1 MPVPPTADPAVV
13 AGLPESTLSADQL
26 AALPA
31 SSPAA
36 PWTVQARALVWV
48 QRASA
53 PPFAWLGRTQPLA
66 MVCFVD
72 YLDTPVGPYHEV
84 LAGAFVRDG
93 RHPRAQVPFI
103 AVDSLASVHGG
114 RANWA
119 LPKTVATFEGE
130 IGRATARAVGDG
142 WSVSVRPAR
151 PKAALSLP
159 SGFRLPIWSRFGSI
173 GPLGVYA
180 TTMRA
185 VGRPVLIRS
194 EIEGETLG
202 GWLGSGRH
210 LAIALTGQMRVDA
223 PH

>member
-1 MPVPPTADPAVV
+1 MPLPPTADPALVP
-13 AGLPESTLSADQL
+13 GLPESTLSADQL
-26 AALPA
+26 AELPA
-31 SSPAA
+31 GSPPA

-48 QRASA
+48 QRAST
-53 PPFAWLGRTQPLA
+53 PEFAWQGRAQSLA
-66 MVCFVD
+66 MVCFVE

-84 LAGAFVRDG
+84 LAGAFLRDG
-93 RHPRAQVPFI
+93 LRPRAQVPFI

-130 IGRATARAVGDG
+130 IGRATARAAGDG
-142 WSVSVRPAR
+142 WSVSARPAR

-159 SGFRLPIWSRFGSI
+159 SSFRLPIRSRFRSI
-173 GPLGVYA
+173 GPLGVYL

-185 VGRPVLIRS
+185 AGRPILIRS
-194 EIEGETLG
+194 EVEGETLA